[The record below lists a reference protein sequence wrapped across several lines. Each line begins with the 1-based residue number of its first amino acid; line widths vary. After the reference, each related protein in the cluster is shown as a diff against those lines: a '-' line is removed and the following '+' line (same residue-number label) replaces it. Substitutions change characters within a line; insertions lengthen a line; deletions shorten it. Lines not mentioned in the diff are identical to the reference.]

1 MPSSTQV
8 VQVEGRFDAPQEQ
21 YVSKNYAAVAQPQ
34 PFDYTKFFDFGFFS
48 NAAAAYGG
56 APHPATQNGQ
66 VFSYQK
72 QISPGTVVLHK
83 SVVPHSYVAQ
93 KTAEVEYYDD

>member
-1 MPSSTQV
+1 MPSPKQV
-8 VQVEGRFDAPQEQ
+8 VQVEGRFDAPQQE
-21 YVSKNYAAVAQPQ
+21 YVSNNYAAAQPQ

-48 NAAAAYGG
+48 NAAAAYG
-56 APHPATQNGQ
+56 APHPAAQNGQ

-93 KTAEVEYYDD
+93 KTAEVEYLDDD